1 MATAPYIFSELQE
14 TSMQRRGFC
23 LSAFSA
29 AALAAAGV
37 HAADAYP
44 NKPVRIIVPYAAGG
58 GPDVLI
64 RQIGPKLGEA
74 LGQPIVLENKV
85 GAAGVLA
92 AQYVAQSAPDG
103 YTLLMGSNTHLIQK
117 IMQPD
122 LKFEPLTEFIPVSN
136 MAASPT
142 VMVVRADGPYK
153 TVADVIAAG
162 KANPGKMNYGS
173 GGIGTSAHLA
183 GATFVVLNGL
193 KATHIPLKG
202 SVEITASLLR
212 GDTDFAFP
220 VAGTGVPQVKGGR
233 LRALAVTSATR
244 LKELPDV
251 PTLNEALRN
260 DLAVQESWFGFWA
273 PARTPP
279 EVVARLHAAVSKV
292 LADPATRALFEAS
305 GNSTAPTESPA
316 AFAAFVRSENRKW
329 AEIVKLTGASAN

>member
-1 MATAPYIFSELQE
+1 MD
-14 TSMQRRGFC
+14 RRSFC
-23 LSAFSA
+23 LSTVSTAALFASA
-29 AALAAAGV
+29 AR
-37 HAADAYP
+37 AADP
-44 NKPVRIIVPYAAGG
+44 FPTRPVRIIVPYAAGG
-58 GPDVLI
+58 GPDVLV
-64 RQIGPKLGEA
+64 RQIGPRLGEA

-92 AQYVAQSAPDG
+92 AQYVAQAAPDG

-122 LKFEPLTEFIPVSN
+122 LKFDPLAEFIPVSN
-136 MAASPT
+136 MASSPT

-153 TVADVIAAG
+153 TVADVLAAG

-183 GATFVVLNGL
+183 GATFVALGGL

-233 LRALAVTSATR
+233 LRALAVTGASR

-251 PTLNEALRN
+251 PTLNEAMRN
-260 DLAVQESWFGFWA
+260 DLTVQESWFGFWA
-273 PARTPP
+273 PAKTPAD
-279 EVVARLHAAVSKV
+279 VIAKLHAAASKV
-292 LADPATRALFEAS
+292 LADPAVRAQFEAT
-305 GNSTAPTESPA
+305 GNTPGLSESPQ
-316 AFAAFVRSENRKW
+316 AFATFVRSENRKW
-329 AEIVKLTGASAN
+329 AEIVKLTGVSAN

>member
-1 MATAPYIFSELQE
+1 MD
-14 TSMQRRGFC
+14 RRSFC
-23 LSAFSA
+23 LSSVSTA
-29 AALAAAGV
+29 ALFAGGALAA
-37 HAADAYP
+37 DPFP
-44 NKPVRIIVPYAAGG
+44 NRPVRIIVPYAAGG
-58 GPDVLI
+58 GPDVLV
-64 RQIGPKLGEA
+64 RQIGPRLGEA

-122 LKFEPLTEFIPVSN
+122 LKFDPLAEFIPVSN

-153 TVADVIAAG
+153 TVADVLAAG
-162 KANPGKMNYGS
+162 KASPGKMNYGS

-183 GATFVVLNGL
+183 GATFVALGGL

-233 LRALAVTSATR
+233 LRALAVTGASR

-251 PTLNEALRN
+251 PTLKEAMHNELT
-260 DLAVQESWFGFWA
+260 VQESWFGFWA
-273 PARTPP
+273 PAKTPAD
-279 EVVARLHAAVSKV
+279 VIAKLHAAASKV
-292 LADPATRALFEAS
+292 LSDPAVRAQFEAT
-305 GNSTAPTESPA
+305 GNTPALSDSPQ
-316 AFAAFVRSENRKW
+316 AFATFVRSENRKW
-329 AEIVKLTGASAN
+329 AEIVKLTGVSAN

>member
-1 MATAPYIFSELQE
+1 MD
-14 TSMQRRGFC
+14 RRNFC
-23 LSAFSA
+23 LGAVSA
-29 AALAAAGV
+29 AALCAPAAR
-37 HAADAYP
+37 AADP
-44 NKPVRIIVPYAAGG
+44 FPTRPVRIIVPYAAGG
-58 GPDVLI
+58 GPDVLV
-64 RQIGPKLGEA
+64 RQIGPRLGEA

-122 LKFEPLTEFIPVSN
+122 LKFEPLTDFVPVSN

-153 TVADVIAAG
+153 NVADVLAAA

-173 GGIGTSAHLA
+173 GGIGTSAHLS
-183 GATFVVLNGL
+183 GATFTALGGF

-233 LRALAVTSATR
+233 LRALAVTGASR

-251 PTLNEALRN
+251 PTLNEAMRN
-260 DLAVQESWFGFWA
+260 DLTVQESWFGFWA
-273 PARTPP
+273 PAKTPADA
-279 EVVARLHAAVSKV
+279 VAKLHAAASKV
-292 LADPATRALFEAS
+292 LADPAVKALFEAS
-305 GNSTAPTESPA
+305 GNTPATSESPQ
-316 AFAAFVRSENRKW
+316 AFAAFVRAENRKW
-329 AEIVKLTGASAN
+329 AEIVKLTGVTAN

>member
-1 MATAPYIFSELQE
+1 MD
-14 TSMQRRGFC
+14 RRVFC

-29 AALAAAGV
+29 AALAATGAR
-37 HAADAYP
+37 AADPYP

-58 GPDVLI
+58 GPDVLL
-64 RQIGPKLGEA
+64 RQISHRLGEA
-74 LGQPIVLENKV
+74 LGQAVVIENKV

-92 AQYVAQSAPDG
+92 AQYVAQSPADG
-103 YTLLMGSNTHLIQK
+103 YTLLQGSNTHLIQK

-122 LKFEPLTEFIPVSN
+122 LKFDPLTEFIPISN

-142 VMVVRADGPYK
+142 VMVVRADGPYRK
-153 TVADVIAAG
+153 VEDVIAAA

-183 GATFVVLNGL
+183 GATLVALAGL
-193 KATHIPLKG
+193 KGSHIPLKG

-233 LRALAVTSATR
+233 LRALAVTARSR

-251 PTLNEALRN
+251 PTLNEVLRN
-260 DLAVQESWFGFWA
+260 ELTVQESWFGFWA
-273 PARTPP
+273 PAKTPGD
-279 EVVARLHAAVSKV
+279 VIARLHAAATKV
-292 LADPATRALFEAS
+292 LSDPAVKATFEAS
-305 GNSTAPTESPA
+305 GNTVVLTESPQ
-316 AFAAFVRSENRKW
+316 AFAAFVRAENRKW
-329 AEIVKLTGASAN
+329 AEIVKLTGVTAN